1 MLSSIKTACRDLLR
15 FKFQPSISRYS
26 FYGVQLVHTMSNVNH
41 AVPNAKEY
49 YPLNNP
55 SIGAT
60 LSPVRAT
67 LVGRIARAS
76 DHVGLSGDVPPECK
90 AAPSVPTPHHPRC
103 HIQQPHLRRKRHQA
117 SHGRSLVQRTEVV
130 RYSSHPCASTA
141 RITGMLLIGILF
153 ISG

>member
-1 MLSSIKTACRDLLR
+1 MLSFIKTACRDLLR

-60 LSPVRAT
+60 LSPVRAA

-76 DHVGLSGDVPPECK
+76 DHVGLSGDIPPECK
-90 AAPSVPTPHHPRC
+90 APRSVSTPHHQRC
-103 HIQQPHLRRKRHQA
+103 HVQQPHLRRKRHQA
-117 SHGRSLVQRTEVV
+117 SHSRPLVQRAEVV
-130 RYSSHPCASTA
+130 RYSSRPCASTA

-153 ISG
+153 ILG